1 VTPKLQLHTKWVL
14 AAVLLVGSL
23 SAGCGGSGNK
33 GGAGGAATGGQSAAA
48 FIRTVTTQFSL
59 GQSGRLWDTLHP
71 ADQAVVSRTRYMACQ
86 SNSGFDLKKLNVL
99 DSYADPIEIAGK
111 TTPATAVSVR
121 TTSDDG
127 VTTAT
132 VHAVLLQGKWRWVL
146 SPADY
151 AAYQHGKCPG
161 GG

>member
-1 VTPKLQLHTKWVL
+1 M
-14 AAVLLVGSL
+14 AAIALVAAL
-23 SAGCGGSGNK
+23 SAGCGGSASPAK
-33 GGAGGAATGGQSAAA
+33 VGGTAAGKQGAVA
-48 FIRTVTTQFSL
+48 FIRDVTKQFSL

-86 SNSGFDLKKLNVL
+86 SNSGFDLKQLKVL
-99 DSYADPIEIAGK
+99 DAFADPISIAGK
-111 TTPATAVSVR
+111 TTAATAISVR

-132 VHAVLLQGKWRWVL
+132 VHAVLVNGGWRWVL

-151 AAYQHGKCPG
+151 AAYKLGKCPG
-161 GG
+161 SA